1 MKNDQIVFEKTKN
14 IAHDINQMQNQQE
27 IIDYLFRQDSLTLNQ
42 LKHYYSEPSLPLQFL
57 VKVAVLCMFI
67 SMTLASFLFI
77 QAKEVFTNTI
87 LSDISPAVF
96 SIFTVICIFMTYTK
110 IIKKRK

>member
-67 SMTLASFLFI
+67 SMTLVHPSKRSLHQYYSFRYFTCS
-77 QAKEVFTNTI
+77 VFYFYSH
-87 LSDISPAVF
+87 LYFYDL
-96 SIFTVICIFMTYTK
+96 Y
-110 IIKKRK
+110 